1 MSGRFQF
8 LGIPPK
14 GELELSAAG
23 VDPYDQ
29 FPISRDPPEGGTLEF
44 LEGRSCGRRCFQ
56 FLGIPPKGELG
67 VLQAEPN
74 ALVVFP
80 ISRDPPEGGTW
91 RFYPEYPGR
100 KGVFPISRDPPE
112 GGTLYNQCLR
122 GVGEKPSCFQ
132 FLGIPPKG
140 ELVLLARP
148 DRSDLLAR
156 FQFLGIPPKGEH
168 QRGIP
173 VADRPHGF
181 QFLGIPP
188 KGEPGCLGGKV
199 RPEYRSFQFLGIPPK
214 GEHENQDHTDS
225 NL

>member
-74 ALVVFP
+74 ALV
-80 ISRDPPEGGTW
+80 
-91 RFYPEYPGR
+91 
-100 KGVFPISRDPPE
+100 VFPISRDPPE